1 VVVVDSIGDPS
12 KIAGG
17 AIRLTSSPKEEIIAQ
32 NIATVITNL
41 PEFKEG
47 FSIQMGTG
55 GASLSSITPI
65 KKAMLAQNIKGGW
78 CLGGITSYQVAL
90 LEEGLVQALYDVQ
103 CFDAGAG
110 QSVHKNSLTHHV
122 ISASQYANAQN
133 GSPFV
138 NRLDFVILSALEV
151 DLDFNV
157 NVITGSDGVI
167 RGASGGHSD
176 TAAGAKVAIVA
187 LPSIRGRLG
196 CVVDEV
202 QTIITPGK
210 NVDVVVTDLGVAIN
224 PLRTDLIEVLSKTN
238 LKLMSLTAM
247 KDFTQQIVGTPK
259 PIEYDYNH
267 PVAVVE
273 YRDGSINDV
282 IYQTKVSH
290 E

>member
-1 VVVVDSIGDPS
+1 
-12 KIAGG
+12 
-17 AIRLTSSPKEEIIAQ
+17 
-32 NIATVITNL
+32 
-41 PEFKEG
+41 
-47 FSIQMGTG
+47 MGTG

-65 KKAMLAQNIKGGW
+65 KKAMLERNIKGGW

-90 LEEGLVQALYDVQ
+90 LEEGLVQGLYDVQ
-103 CFDAGAG
+103 SFDAGAG
-110 QSVHKNSLTHHV
+110 QSVHKNLLSHHV
-122 ISASQYANAQN
+122 ISASQYANGQN

-151 DLDFNV
+151 DLNFNV

-176 TAAGAKVAIVA
+176 TAAAAKVAIVA
-187 LPSIRGRLG
+187 LPSIRGRLA

-210 NVDVVVTDLGVAIN
+210 SVDVVVTDLGVAIN
-224 PLRTDLIEVLSKTN
+224 PLRTDLIEILSKTS
-238 LKLMSLTAM
+238 LKLMSLAEM
-247 KDFTQQIVGTPK
+247 KNFAQQIVGIPEL
-259 PIEYDYNH
+259 IEYDYNH

-282 IYQTKVSH
+282 IYKTKVNN